1 MSLKKPPCCG
11 SCSRFGVETIVVV
24 HVLGVETTRS
34 AMKAT
39 TKKLTGGKIVAKV
52 VPVGQEGDSCSEFF
66 QLFVLH
72 NVAAAAGGEGTRSGD
87 RGQPLISFIS

>member
-1 MSLKKPPCCG
+1 M
-11 SCSRFGVETIVVV
+11 V
-24 HVLGVETTRS
+24 HVLDVDTRRS

-39 TKKLTGGKIVAKV
+39 TKKLTGWKIVAKAV
-52 VPVGQEGDSCSEFF
+52 RAGQEGDSCSEFF

-72 NVAAAAGGEGTRSGD
+72 NVAAAAGGEGTRSED